1 MRGLFPAVSKLAL
14 ALVITLYPTG
24 AMAAEQAGSHGSIVS
39 EEWMD
44 IMFNRQ
50 KVGFSYLKIEKGK
63 DGYRMTNRA
72 VIRMSLMGI
81 EQDMSFSQVSYLD
94 GNKELLRYEYLQTL
108 MNQRQKTSGVIKGDK
123 LYMTIT
129 GAGGTSSQ
137 TVKIPRGTRFA
148 ESIEFS
154 LADKLRTGFKQTFP
168 IFITSLRTVANL
180 KIEVVGKKRVKWK
193 GQPLETFIVESTLQ
207 GVKTKSYVTTDGIKV
222 MEESLMGLTS
232 VKVSEDEALKF
243 TKAHVPITSLITFSL
258 ITPDKPITRPED
270 FTVALFEISGLDRPD
285 LMPADERQSPGT
297 PVRVFDETRKR
308 YFTVPITIRKVTP
321 DTGKVTIKQ
330 AGADQ
335 PDELKPTP
343 EIQSDNNMIKNQAQK
358 IIGSETDAWKAAVKL
373 NRWVYKSI
381 EKKFV
386 DSFTAVDVLV
396 SKQGECQSHSNLY
409 TALARSVGIPARIA
423 SGLVYSRMNKGFLY
437 HAWPEVYVGKWIAV
451 DPTLGQDVADITHIK
466 LAEGGVENQIKL
478 VRYIGKIAISV
489 KSLK

>member
-1 MRGLFPAVSKLAL
+1 MRGIYLTISTLAL
-14 ALVITLYPTG
+14 AITLYSAG
-24 AMAAEQAGSHGSIVS
+24 AIAAGQSGSYGSIVS
-39 EEWMD
+39 EEWMN

-72 VIRMSLMGI
+72 VIRMSLMEI

-94 GNKELLRYEYLQTL
+94 KNKELLRYEYLQTL

-148 ESIEFS
+148 ESVEFS
-154 LADKLRTGFKQTFP
+154 LAKKLKTGFSQTFP

-180 KIEVVGKKRVKWK
+180 KIEVTGKKTIKWR

-207 GVKTKSYVTTDGIKV
+207 GVKTKSYVTTDGVKV
-222 MEESLMGLTS
+222 REESLMGLTS
-232 VKVSEDEALKF
+232 LKVSEEEALKL
-243 TKAHVPITSLITFSL
+243 TKTNVPITSLITFSL
-258 ITPDKPITRPED
+258 ITPDKPITRPEA
-270 FTVALFEISGLDRPD
+270 FTVARFEISGLDRPD

-297 PVRVFDETRKR
+297 AARVFDKARKR
-308 YFTVPITIRKVTP
+308 YFTVPVTIKKISP
-321 DTGKVTIKQ
+321 ATGKVTIRQ

-343 EIQSDNNMIKNQAQK
+343 EIQSDNSMIKSQAQK
-358 IIGSETDAWKAAVKL
+358 IVGPETDAWKAAVKL
-373 NRWVYKSI
+373 NRWVYKNI
-381 EKKFV
+381 DKKFV
-386 DSFTAVDVLV
+386 DSFTAVDVLI
-396 SKQGECQSHSNLY
+396 SRQGECQSHSNLY

-423 SGLVYSRMNKGFLY
+423 SGLVYSRMNQGFLY

-466 LAEGGVENQIKL
+466 LAEGGLETQIKL
-478 VRYIGKIAISV
+478 VRYIGRIAISV